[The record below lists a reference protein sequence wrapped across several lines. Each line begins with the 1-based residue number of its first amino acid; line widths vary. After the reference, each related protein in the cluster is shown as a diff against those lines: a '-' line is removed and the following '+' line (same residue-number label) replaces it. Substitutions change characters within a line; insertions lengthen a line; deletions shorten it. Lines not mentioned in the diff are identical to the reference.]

1 MIELFYVSRFFAPQ
15 NRLVTLKLIR
25 YSLWMILIPL
35 ITFYFFQLI
44 IFKGDNSMISYS
56 GFLAVFSVNVVIFAY
71 IRMAISEDK
80 DEKQDLFKNVMKTD

>member
-1 MIELFYVSRFFAPQ
+1 
-15 NRLVTLKLIR
+15 
-25 YSLWMILIPL
+25 
-35 ITFYFFQLI
+35 
-44 IFKGDNSMISYS
+44 MISYS